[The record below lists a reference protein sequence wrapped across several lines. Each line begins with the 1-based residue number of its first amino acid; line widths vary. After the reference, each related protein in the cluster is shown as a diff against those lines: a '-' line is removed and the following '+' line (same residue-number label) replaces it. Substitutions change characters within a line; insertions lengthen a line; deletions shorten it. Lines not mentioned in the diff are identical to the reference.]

1 MKRLTDTQYLILG
14 LIGIVAVAYFLALVN
29 PSGPGAG
36 PLSARS
42 ADRDGVLALRLWLEE
57 SHYVVRT
64 FTDDVRLND
73 LRLLF
78 VLNPPVPYTETDIQD
93 VWDWVNHGGHLI
105 VAGNPFR
112 LSDLLSKF
120 GVSLG
125 GFFADNSPTSL
136 TVPLLESPAIQN
148 IFLQGY
154 YEIAAAPDDAV
165 VHVADGTHAVIVSFR
180 QGSGSVWVSGSS
192 YPFTN
197 MGLQEGDNAGLILN
211 MLVGLPQGAAIGFDE
226 ALRLDTP
233 PTLLNW
239 LLSSSPGLGIILS
252 MGLTMI
258 YLVMR
263 GRRFG
268 RPIPLPEDRL
278 LREPVEYI
286 QAMANL
292 YRRSG
297 QRSVILSHYRNQLK
311 RHLCERYGLRM
322 NTDDNDLIHIV
333 ADRNPDV
340 DEAEL
345 SSLFQRLSAKRF
357 SEQELVSTA
366 LAVDEWSRRH
376 IG

>member
-14 LIGIVAVAYFLALVN
+14 LIGIVAVAYFLAVAN
-29 PSGPGAG
+29 PPGQQAG

-42 ADRDGVLALRLWLEE
+42 ADRNGALALRLWLEE

-64 FTDDVRLND
+64 FTDAVRLND
-73 LRLLF
+73 LDLMF
-78 VLNPPVPYTETDIQD
+78 VLNPPTPYSETESQD
-93 VWDWVNHGGHLI
+93 LWNWVQRGGHLI
-105 VAGNPFR
+105 IAGNPFR
-112 LSDLLSKF
+112 LSTLLSKF

-125 GFFADNSPTSL
+125 SISFDSNSVAL
-136 TVPLLESPAIQN
+136 TVPLLASPPIQN
-148 IFLQGY
+148 VFVQAY
-154 YEIAAAPDDAV
+154 YEIADSPDEAV
-165 VHVADGTHAVIVSFR
+165 VYVADGTHAVIVSFR
-180 QGSGSVWVSGSS
+180 IGSGTVWVSGSS

-197 MGLQEGDNAGLILN
+197 LGLQQGDNAGLILH
-211 MLVGLPQGAAIGFDE
+211 MLAGVPQGATIGFDE
-226 ALRLDTP
+226 ALRLDNP

-239 LLSSSPGLGIILS
+239 LLNTSPGWGIALGLILT
-252 MGLTMI
+252 LI
-258 YLVMR
+258 YLAMR

-268 RPIPLPEDRL
+268 RPIPLLEDRL

-297 QRSVILSHYRNQLK
+297 QRSVILAHYKGQLK
-311 RHLCERYGLRM
+311 RRLCERYGLRL
-322 NTDDNDLIHIV
+322 NTDDAVLIHAIV
-333 ADRNPDV
+333 SRNPDL

-345 SSLFQRLSAKRF
+345 SSLFQRLSADRF
-357 SEQELVSTA
+357 TEQELVSTA